1 LAPII
6 LKNYHSHLLEKA
18 DKARS
23 KKDYV
28 TCARLCE
35 SILKKA
41 PNELGA
47 LEIWAL
53 CALECGKYDEA
64 SKLGLQ
70 LAEKLPSN
78 PNGAMISS
86 VAFMNTSQDLAA
98 AQILE
103 KQLKH
108 TPQEIGLLFN
118 LHSAYASLGENT
130 KALEIAMSAVA
141 LAPTNADAFN
151 NLGASFHSV
160 NRRKDAALSFQTA
173 LDLNPDHATARLN
186 LVNTGDLDDATLIS
200 ETEFIIQK
208 KSKVKV
214 QERILVGA
222 LHNAAFAYF
231 RIGKLKQAW
240 EALEQGFSPLIDS
253 NRGRRPQRNF
263 SKPRWTGEPLNGK
276 RLMVWREQGLGDEI
290 MFASMLHELLTVDG
304 QVVLECEPRLV
315 TLLQNSFPQ
324 FEVRPEAYHQ
334 AFPFNNV
341 HDDFDLQIPIG
352 SLGGIYRN
360 SVEDFS
366 RSGPYIKVE
375 SSLQDKYQSRLAQFA
390 GNKIKVGLCWRSG
403 VVSPTRGASY
413 TMLQDWS
420 ELFKSPAV
428 CLVNLQYGQCEAELL
443 AIEKDFGIQILRWE
457 DTNLQNDLDALAAL
471 ISQLDI
477 VCSVGTAVAQMSG
490 AIGIPTLLCANA
502 YGWTSFGTNSYPFFP
517 DIHLLVDEVNGDMQ
531 VAALHATS
539 IVLQLNKT

>member
-1 LAPII
+1 LVPII

-18 DKARS
+18 DKART

-35 SILKKA
+35 AILKKS
-41 PNELGA
+41 PTELGA

-53 CALECGKYDEA
+53 CALECGKFDEA
-64 SKLGLQ
+64 AKLGTK

-86 VAFMNTSQDLAA
+86 VALMNTSQDWAA
-98 AQILE
+98 AQVLE

-186 LVNTGDLDDATLIS
+186 LVNSGGLDDESLIA
-200 ETEFIIQK
+200 ETEYVIK
-208 KSKVKV
+208 NSKTKI

-222 LHNAAFAYF
+222 IHNAAFSYF
-231 RIGKLKQAW
+231 RTGKLKQAW
-240 EALEQGFSPLIDS
+240 EALEKGFNPLIDS
-253 NRGRRPQRNF
+253 NRGRRPQRTF

-290 MFASMLHELLTVDG
+290 TFASMLHELLKVDG
-304 QVVLECEPRLV
+304 KVVLECEPRLV

-334 AFPFNNV
+334 VFPFISV
-341 HDDFDLQIPIG
+341 YDDFDLQIPIG
-352 SLGGIYRN
+352 SLGGIFRN
-360 SVEDFS
+360 SVEDFN

-375 SSLQDKYQSRLAQFA
+375 SSLQDKYQSRLAQLA

-420 ELFKSPAV
+420 ELFKSPDV
-428 CLVNLQYGQCEAELL
+428 CLINLQYGQCEAELL

-502 YGWTSFGTNSYPFFP
+502 YGWTSFGTKSYPFFP

-531 VAALHATS
+531 VAALQATS
-539 IVLQLNKT
+539 IVLQLRKT

>member
-1 LAPII
+1 M
-6 LKNYHSHLLEKA
+6 LEKA

-23 KKDYV
+23 KKDYA

-35 SILKKA
+35 AILKK
-41 PNELGA
+41 NSTELGA

-64 SKLGLQ
+64 AKLGMQ

-86 VAFMNTSQDLAA
+86 VALMNTSQDLAA
-98 AQILE
+98 AHVLE

-130 KALEIAMSAVA
+130 KALEIAMLAVT

-160 NRRKDAALSFQTA
+160 NRRKDAALAFQTA

-186 LVNTGDLDDATLIS
+186 LVNTGDLDDESLIA
-200 ETEFIIQK
+200 ETEYVIK
-208 KSKVKV
+208 NSKTRI

-222 LHNAAFAYF
+222 IHNAAFSYF
-231 RIGKLKQAW
+231 RTGKLKQAW
-240 EALEQGFSPLIDS
+240 EALEKGFNPLIDS
-253 NRGRRPQRNF
+253 NRGRRPQRTF
-263 SKPRWTGEPLNGK
+263 SKPRWNGESLNGK

-290 MFASMLHELLTVDG
+290 MFASMLHELNDLDG
-304 QVVLECEPRLV
+304 KVVLECEPRLV
-315 TLLQNSFPQ
+315 NLFQQSFPE

-334 AFPFNNV
+334 VFPFLNV

-360 SVEDFS
+360 SVEDFN
-366 RSGPYIKVE
+366 RSGPYLRVDAE
-375 SSLQDKYQSRLAQFA
+375 LQQKYHARLTELA
-390 GNKIKVGLCWRSG
+390 GDKIKVGLCWRSG

-413 TMLQDWS
+413 TMLHDWS
-420 ELFKSPAV
+420 ELFKSKDV
-428 CLVNLQYGQCEAELL
+428 SLINLQYGQCEDELL
-443 AIEKDFGIQILRWE
+443 VIEKEFGIDILRWE

-471 ISQLDI
+471 ISQLDV

-490 AIGIPTLLCANA
+490 AIGVPTLLCANV
-502 YGWTSFGTNSYPFFP
+502 YGWTSFGTKTYPFFP
-517 DIHLLVDEVNGDMQ
+517 DIHLLIDEINGDMQ
-531 VAALHATS
+531 VAARQAAS
-539 IVLQLNKT
+539 VVLQLKKA

>member
-1 LAPII
+1 MAPII

-23 KKDYV
+23 KKDYA

-35 SILKKA
+35 AVLKKT

-53 CALECGKYDEA
+53 CALECGKFDEA
-64 SKLGLQ
+64 AKLGAK
-70 LAEKLPSN
+70 LADKLPSN

-86 VAFMNTSQDLAA
+86 VALMNTSQDLAA
-98 AQILE
+98 AHILE

-130 KALEIAMSAVA
+130 KALEMAMSAVA

-160 NRRKDAALSFQTA
+160 NRRKDAALAFQTA
-173 LDLNPDHATARLN
+173 LDLNPEHATARLN
-186 LVNTGDLDDATLIS
+186 LVNTGDLDDETLIS
-200 ETEFIIQK
+200 ETEYVLK
-208 KSKVKV
+208 NSKTRI

-222 LHNAAFAYF
+222 IHNSAFSYF
-231 RIGKLKQAW
+231 RTGKLKQAW
-240 EALEQGFSPLIDS
+240 EALEKGFNPLIDS
-253 NRGRRPQRNF
+253 NRGRRPQRTF
-263 SKPRWTGEPLNGK
+263 SKPRWNGEPLQGK

-290 MFASMLHELLTVDG
+290 MFASMLPELLTLDAK
-304 QVVLECEPRLV
+304 VVLECEPRLV
-315 TLLQNSFPQ
+315 NLFQQSFPK

-334 AFPFNNV
+334 VFPFLNV

-360 SVEDFS
+360 SVEDFN
-366 RSGPYIKVE
+366 RSGPYLKVDAT
-375 SSLQDKYQSRLAQFA
+375 LQQIYQARLAAQA
-390 GNKIKVGLCWRSG
+390 GDKIKVGLCWRSG

-420 ELFKSPAV
+420 ELFKSPDV
-428 CLVNLQYGQCEAELL
+428 CLVNLQYGQCEDELL
-443 AIEKDFGIQILRWE
+443 VIEKEFGIEILRWE
-457 DTNLQNDLDALAAL
+457 DTNLQNNLDALAAL
-471 ISQLDI
+471 ISQLDV

-490 AIGIPTLLCANA
+490 AVGIPTLLCANG
-502 YGWTSFGTNSYPFFP
+502 YGWTSFGTKSYPFFP
-517 DIHLLVDEVNGDMQ
+517 DIHLLIDEMNGDMQ
-531 VAALHATS
+531 VAAAQATTV
-539 IVLQLNKT
+539 VLQLKKT

>member
-1 LAPII
+1 LAPIL

-23 KKDYV
+23 KKDYA

-35 SILKKA
+35 AILKKT

-53 CALECGKYDEA
+53 CALDCGKFDEA
-64 SKLGLQ
+64 ARLGIQ
-70 LAEKLPSN
+70 LAEKLPTN

-86 VAFMNTSQDLAA
+86 VALMNTSQDLAA
-98 AQILE
+98 SLVLE
-103 KQLKH
+103 QQLKH

-130 KALEIAMSAVA
+130 KALEMAMSAVA

-160 NRRKDAALSFQTA
+160 NRRKDAALAFQTA

-186 LVNTGDLDDATLIS
+186 LVNTGDLDDETLIS
-200 ETEFIIQK
+200 ETEYVIQN
-208 KSKVKV
+208 SKIKI

-222 LHNAAFAYF
+222 IHNAAFSYF
-231 RIGKLKQAW
+231 RTGRLKQAW
-240 EALEQGFSPLIDS
+240 EALEKGFNPLIDS
-253 NRGRRPQRNF
+253 NRGRRPQRTF

-290 MFASMLHELLTVDG
+290 MFASMLHELRGLDG
-304 QVVLECEPRLV
+304 KVVLECEPRLV
-315 TLLQNSFPQ
+315 TLFQHSFSE

-334 AFPFNNV
+334 AFPFLNA

-360 SVEDFS
+360 SLEDFN
-366 RSGPYIKVE
+366 RSGPYMKVDTA
-375 SSLQDKYQSRLAQFA
+375 LQHKYQTRLAEQA
-390 GNKIKVGLCWRSG
+390 GHKIKVGLCWRSG

-420 ELFKSPAV
+420 ELFKSADV
-428 CLVNLQYGQCEAELL
+428 CLVNLQYGQCEEELV
-443 AIEKDFGIQILRWE
+443 AIEKEFGIEILRWK
-457 DTNLQNDLDALAAL
+457 DTNLQNDMDALAAL
-471 ISQLDI
+471 ISQLDV

-490 AIGIPTLLCANA
+490 AVGVPTLLCANA
-502 YGWTSFGTNSYPFFP
+502 YGWTSFGTKSYPFFP
-517 DIHLLVDEVNGDMQ
+517 NIHLLIDDVNGDMQ
-531 VAALHATS
+531 VAARQATS
-539 IVLQLNKT
+539 VVLQLNKA